1 MKAKMKKEDE
11 KSILLVEKQASTET
25 AEAKILKQ
33 YGYDLIIAYDGDEAV
48 KITTE
53 HPRVDLILMNIDL
66 DKKNDGIETA
76 QIILQQRKIPIIFIS
91 DHTENEIIEKINK
104 IDSYG
109 CVSKN
114 STDVTLI
121 STIKIAL
128 KLFTEQQRLLLSEKK
143 LREKEKTLNL
153 AVKGAQLGLWDQ
165 DFITGKVYRNDQWAT
180 MLGYDSVDVE
190 DNLDFWKSLIH
201 PDELDLIINEAKK
214 HEQGLTEYYRVQ
226 HRLRCKDGNY
236 KWILNWGKISER
248 DKYGNPVRALGIHID
263 INDRIIAEERLKFNE
278 ENYRR
283 FFEEDLSGVFLSTP
297 QGKIIKCNQAYVRM
311 MEYDSI
317 DEMLNTNPV
326 NHYTNPQTRIDFLNL
341 LRKEKKLTNYEVE
354 VITKKGNKIY
364 TLENIIGLFDDKN
377 NLVEF
382 WGYVNDITDRKKAEQ
397 LLKNAAAEKEA
408 LHRELLHRVKN
419 SFNLIKSLVFIEREK
434 SNNQVVAKILEDLEL
449 RIGTLAQ
456 MYSLLNATGLS
467 QQIELGEYLNQITHS
482 LSLSYLEGAE
492 GIVIKSSFDKINIS
506 PRTASSVGLIA
517 NEILTNSIKY
527 AFPDNKQGIISI
539 SLKNINGYAEL
550 IIFDNGSGV
559 PKNFDLAK
567 PTGMGLQLVNLLTQ
581 QIDGQLLFDG
591 ENGTKFTLTFP
602 IEQ

>member
-1 MKAKMKKEDE
+1 MKAKMKTEDK
-11 KSILLVEKQASTET
+11 KSILLVEKQASTEI
-25 AEAKILKQ
+25 AEAKIFKQ
-33 YGYDLIIAYDGDEAV
+33 YGYDVIIAYDGDEAV
-48 KITTE
+48 KITNE
-53 HPRVDLILMNIDL
+53 NPRIDSILMNIDL

-91 DHTENEIIEKINK
+91 DHPKNEIIEKIDK

-109 CVSKN
+109 YVLKN
-114 STDVTLI
+114 SNEVTLI

-128 KLFTEQQRLLLSEKK
+128 KLFTEQHRLLLNEQK

-153 AVKGAQLGLWDQ
+153 AVEGSQLGLWDQ

-180 MLGYDSVDVE
+180 MLGYDSVDVKN
-190 DNLDFWKSLIH
+190 NLDFWKSLIH
-201 PDELDLIINEAKK
+201 PDDFDLIITEAKK

-226 HRLRCKDGNY
+226 HRLRDKDGNY

-248 DKYGNPVRALGIHID
+248 DKNGNPVRALGIHID
-263 INDRIIAEERLKFNE
+263 INDRIIAEEKLKLNE

-326 NHYTNPQTRIDFLNL
+326 NHYTNPQIRIDFLNL
-341 LRKEKKLTNYEVE
+341 LRKEKKLTNYESE

-467 QQIELGEYLNQITHS
+467 QQIELGEYLNQITQS
-482 LSLSYLEGAE
+482 LSQSYLEGAD
-492 GIVIKSSFDKINIS
+492 GIVIKSSFDKINTS

-527 AFPDNKQGIISI
+527 AFPDKKQGTISI
-539 SLKNINGYAEL
+539 SLKNINGNAEL

-591 ENGTKFTLTFP
+591 ENGTKFTLTFL

>member
-1 MKAKMKKEDE
+1 MNTEE
-11 KSILLVEKQASTET
+11 NKSILLVEKQANTET
-25 AEAKILKQ
+25 AEVKILRQ
-33 YGYDLIIAYDGDEAV
+33 YGYNVIIAYDEDEAF
-48 KITTE
+48 KITNE
-53 HPRVDLILMNIDL
+53 NSRIDLILMNIDL

-76 QIILQQRKIPIIFIS
+76 QLILQQRKIPIIFVS
-91 DHTENEIIEKINK
+91 DHTETEIIEKIDK

-109 CVSKN
+109 YIQKN
-114 STDVTLI
+114 SNAVTLI

-128 KLFTEQQRLLLSEKK
+128 KLFAEHHRLLLNEQK
-143 LREKEKTLNL
+143 LREKEKTLTL
-153 AVKGAQLGLWDQ
+153 AVEGSQLGLWDQ
-165 DFITGKVYRNDQWAT
+165 DFITGKVYRNNQWAA
-180 MLGYDSVDVE
+180 MLGYDSIDVKN
-190 DNLDFWKSLIH
+190 NLDFWKSLIH
-201 PDELDLIINEAKK
+201 PDDFDLIINEAIK
-214 HEQGLTEYYRVQ
+214 HEQGLTEYYKVQ

-248 DKYGNPVRALGIHID
+248 DKNGNPVRALGIHID
-263 INDRIIAEERLKFNE
+263 INDRIIAEEKLKLSE

-317 DEMLNTNPV
+317 DEVLNTNPV
-326 NHYTNPQTRIDFLNL
+326 NHYTNPQARIDFLNL
-341 LRKEKKLTNYEVE
+341 LRKEKKLTNYECE
-354 VITKKGNKIY
+354 VITKKGNTIY

-377 NLVEF
+377 NLVAF
-382 WGYVNDITDRKKAEQ
+382 WGYVNNITDRKKAEQ

-419 SFNLIKSLVFIEREK
+419 SFNLIKSLVFLEREK
-434 SNNQVVAKILEDLEL
+434 SNNQVAAKILEDLEL

-456 MYSLLNATGLS
+456 MYSLLNTTGLS
-467 QQIELGEYLNQITHS
+467 QQIELGEYLNQITQS
-482 LSLSYLEGAE
+482 LSQCYLEGSE
-492 GIVIKSSFDKINIS
+492 RIVIKSSFDTINIS

-539 SLKNINGYAEL
+539 SLKEINGYAEL

-559 PKNFDLAK
+559 PDNFDLAK
-567 PTGMGLQLVNLLTQ
+567 PTGMGLELVNLLTQ
-581 QIDGQLLFDG
+581 QIDGQLLFEG
-591 ENGTKFTLTFP
+591 KSGTKFTLVFP
-602 IEQ
+602 KSEGEL

>member
-1 MKAKMKKEDE
+1 MKAKMNMEDKE
-11 KSILLVEKQASTET
+11 SILLVEKQASTET

-33 YGYDLIIAYDGDEAV
+33 FGYDFIIAYDGDEAF

-53 HPRVDLILMNIDL
+53 HPRIDLILMNIDL

-91 DHTENEIIEKINK
+91 DHNENEIIEKINK

-109 CVSKN
+109 CVLKN
-114 STDVTLI
+114 STEVTLI

-128 KLFTEQQRLLLSEKK
+128 KLFAEKQRLMLSEQK

-153 AVKGAQLGLWDQ
+153 AVEGGQLGLWDQ

-180 MLGYDSVDVE
+180 MLGYDPVDVE
-190 DNLDFWKSLIH
+190 DNLSFWKSHIH
-201 PDELDLIINEAKK
+201 PDDFNLIINEAKK
-214 HEQGLTEYYRVQ
+214 HEQGQTEYFRVQ

-248 DKYGNPVRALGIHID
+248 DINGNPVRALGIHID
-263 INDRIIAEERLKFNE
+263 INDRIIAEEKLKLNE

-297 QGKIIKCNQAYVRM
+297 QGKIIQCNQAYVRM

-326 NHYTNPQTRIDFLNL
+326 NHYTDPQVRIDFLNL

-364 TLENIIGLFDDKN
+364 TLENIIGVFDDNN

-449 RIGTLAQ
+449 RISTLAQ
-456 MYSLLNATGLS
+456 MYSLLNETGLS
-467 QQIELGEYLNQITHS
+467 QQIELGEYLNQITQS

-492 GIVIKSSFDKINIS
+492 GIVIKSSFDKINTS

-527 AFPDNKQGIISI
+527 AFPDKKQGIISI

-550 IIFDNGSGV
+550 IIFDNGIGV

-591 ENGTKFTLTFP
+591 ENGTKFTLIFP
-602 IEQ
+602 LEQ